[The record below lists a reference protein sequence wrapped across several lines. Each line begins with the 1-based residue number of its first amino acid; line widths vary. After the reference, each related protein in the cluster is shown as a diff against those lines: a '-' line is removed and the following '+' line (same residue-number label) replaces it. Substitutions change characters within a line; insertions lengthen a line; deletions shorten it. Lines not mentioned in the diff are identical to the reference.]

1 MLHTTYFFRRFK
13 MTSQFK
19 KLALATSILLTFSA
33 SVFADASLTT
43 GGYSRQLQ
51 KMEMMK
57 MLDGDGNHM
66 VTAAEADSYYN
77 SVFDA
82 LNKDGDDSLEA
93 NEWAGPTKN
102 SKLDLTTGGFS
113 RELRSMKMMRLMDTD
128 GDHKVTREEFLNHHR
143 AVFAKMDTTGDQQLD
158 AQEWVAKVFAGK

>member
-1 MLHTTYFFRRFK
+1 MNL
-13 MTSQFK
+13 QFK
-19 KLALATSILLTFSA
+19 KVAIAASVLLTLST
-33 SVFADASLTT
+33 SVFADAMLST
-43 GGYSRQLQ
+43 GGYARQLQ
-51 KMEMMK
+51 NMEMMK

-77 SVFDA
+77 SIFDA

-102 SKLDLTTGGFS
+102 SKLDLTTGGYS

-128 GDHKVTREEFLNHHR
+128 GDHKVTRDEFLNHHR
-143 AVFAKMDTTGDQQLD
+143 AVFAKLDTSTDQELS
-158 AQEWVAKVFAGK
+158 AQEWAAKGLLSK